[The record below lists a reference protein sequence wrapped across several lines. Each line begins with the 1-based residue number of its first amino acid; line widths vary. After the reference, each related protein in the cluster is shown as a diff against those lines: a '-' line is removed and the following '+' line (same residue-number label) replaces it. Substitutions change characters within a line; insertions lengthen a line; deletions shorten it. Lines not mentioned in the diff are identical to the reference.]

1 MEPCSAENFYEP
13 YGPMR
18 DIYLQAL
25 PFAMCLPK
33 AEEISLFGNS
43 YTENLRGL
51 DIRLKRC
58 TNKPTCKNETEI
70 NDFIDNHGQFQIF
83 YNRVSYQT
91 ENYSPQ
97 VLEKF
102 LFNKNWPIRSTDNW
116 IQTFYLRKSF
126 LESEERY
133 LGDGFFPR
141 VENWI
146 EVIEQ

>member
-70 NDFIDNHGQFQIF
+70 NDFIDKNGQVQLYFNQ
-83 YNRVSYQT
+83 VSYQN
-91 ENYSPQ
+91 EIYSDK
-97 VLEKF
+97 VLDRYF
-102 LFNKNWPIRSTDNW
+102 INKNYPIKGTDNW
-116 IQTFYLRKSF
+116 LRTFELR
-126 LESEERY
+126 
-133 LGDGFFPR
+133 
-141 VENWI
+141 
-146 EVIEQ
+146 